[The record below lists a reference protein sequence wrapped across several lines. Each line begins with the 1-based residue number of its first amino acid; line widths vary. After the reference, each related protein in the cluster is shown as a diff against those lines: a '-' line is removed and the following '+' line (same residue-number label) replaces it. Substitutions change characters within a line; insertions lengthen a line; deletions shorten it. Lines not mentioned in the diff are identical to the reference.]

1 MVTMTRTPTE
11 VPSPEA
17 PAARRRRRPWRD
29 KFREAFRGIKLG
41 IRGHSSFFVHF
52 FVAALVLA
60 AGWAFQC
67 SPQEWCILL
76 GCIGAVLVVELIN
89 SAIETLGRGLG
100 RTHCEHTRVSLEI
113 AAGAVLLTSLFAA
126 AIGVIIFGR
135 KLLDALFAG

>member
-1 MVTMTRTPTE
+1 MVTMAETPTD
-11 VPSPEA
+11 VHIPEP
-17 PAARRRRRPWRD
+17 PAVRRRRRPWRD

-67 SPQEWCILL
+67 SPIEWCILL
-76 GCIGAVLVVELIN
+76 GCVGAVLVVELIN

-113 AAGAVLLTSLFAA
+113 AAGAVLLTSIFAA
-126 AIGVIIFGR
+126 AIGTIIFGR
-135 KLLDALFAG
+135 KVLELLLAG